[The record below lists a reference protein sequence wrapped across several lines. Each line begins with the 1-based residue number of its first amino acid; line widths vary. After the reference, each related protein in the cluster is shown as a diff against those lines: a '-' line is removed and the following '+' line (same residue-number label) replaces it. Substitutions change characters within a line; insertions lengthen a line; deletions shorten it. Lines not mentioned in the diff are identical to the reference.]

1 MAGEKGKVMQYYKVK
16 AEHDNE
22 RRYKFHKGGGLEIDG
37 IYIKNELYTAKELN
51 RYLGG
56 FKVCEAVELPKS
68 GIYFAFGVRFARE
81 DNKQ

>member
-1 MAGEKGKVMQYYKVK
+1 MLYYRVK
-16 AEHDNE
+16 TENNGQ

-68 GIYFAFGVRFARE
+68 KICFAFGVRFARE